1 MWTMD
6 NTEGFTQSQLDMI
19 NEARAMVVAQ
29 ADGVDSKNIDD
40 AINNAW
46 GEQDTAEALA
56 SDTLKT
62 LGDDALT
69 PSL

>member
-6 NTEGFTQSQLDMI
+6 NTDGFTQSQLDMI

-29 ADGVDSKNIDD
+29 ADGVDSSNIDD

-46 GEQDTAEALA
+46 GEQDTAGALA

-62 LGDDALT
+62 LGMT
-69 PSL
+69 H

>member
-29 ADGVDSKNIDD
+29 ADGVDSSNIDD

-62 LGDDALT
+62 LGMT
-69 PSL
+69 H